1 MKSNNTPL
9 GGRQQGI
16 TLIEL
21 AIVVAII
28 GILTAIAVPA
38 YEDYVKRA
46 RRSEAQVALTELAN
60 LQERFFS
67 QNLAY
72 TSTIAGTPGADR
84 IVFPNVSENGYYQI
98 QIQAADATSY
108 DLRAIPQGSQAGDG
122 AFRLTSAGQKQ
133 WDKNDDGVF
142 DGSDKDWTD
151 R

>member
-1 MKSNNTPL
+1 MNSNHTPPAR
-9 GGRQQGI
+9 RQRGI
-16 TLIEL
+16 TLLEL
-21 AIVVAII
+21 AIVVAIV
-28 GILTAIAVPA
+28 GILTAIALPA
-38 YEDYVKRA
+38 YEDYVKRS

-72 TSTIAGTPGADR
+72 TSTIAGTPGPDR

-98 QIQAADATSY
+98 QIQAAGATSY

-122 AFRLTSAGQKQ
+122 AFRLTSTGLKQ
-133 WDKNDDGVF
+133 WDKNNDSVF
-142 DGSDKDWTD
+142 DASDKAWSD